1 MRTVDR
7 LNRLVRDLLDTAR
20 LEQGLFTVALQPVD
34 LVELVRETIA
44 DLALAEGAVDLRAPH
59 DELVVHA
66 DPLRLR
72 QALENLLSNALG
84 VQPDGQAVVI
94 QLDAREPDATVTIED
109 CGPGIPSNLLPR
121 LFERFALGSGSAGL
135 GLGLYLARG
144 IVEAHAGSIEVDSS
158 PGRGA
163 RFTLRLPMERVKV
176 AHDSR
181 AETPANGLTAGAL

>member
-1 MRTVDR
+1 VVAPPTRAHVAQ
-7 LNRLVRDLLDTAR
+7 LDTAR

-34 LVELVRETIA
+34 LVELIRETIA
-44 DLALAEGAVDLRAPH
+44 DLALAEGAVDLRALH
-59 DELVVHA
+59 DELVVLA

-84 VQPDGQAVVI
+84 VQPDGEAVVI
-94 QLDAREPDATVTIED
+94 QLDARESDATVTIED
-109 CGPGIPSNLLPR
+109 CGPGIPSNLLPH

-163 RFTLRLPMERVKV
+163 RFTLRLPMEQVKV

-181 AETPANGLTAGAL
+181 AETPANGRTAGAL